1 MCWRLP
7 HEQNCKGCLSVRKKK
22 GKIIHVWG
30 AIIHGHK
37 FPLVK
42 FALAPAHQK
51 NKVRI
56 AAQTINADV
65 YLEQIIKGPLVKAVT
80 WAHHKGLEPLVLED
94 GAGPHRIAGFAR
106 VRRDLGISN
115 LKHPGSSPDSNVIEN
130 CWAYVK
136 DRIRRIPGKPSSE
149 AELWQAIQKH
159 WNAVPQDIIDGW
171 IDGVED
177 RRLKVV
183 AAKGL
188 HTKW

>member
-1 MCWRLP
+1 MRTF
-7 HEQNCKGCLSVRKKK
+7 E
-22 GKIIHVWG
+22 GKIIHILG

-37 FPLVK
+37 SPLVK
-42 FALAPAHQK
+42 LALAPAHHK

-65 YLEQIIKGPLVKAVT
+65 YLEQILKGSLVKAVI
-80 WAHHKGLEPLVLED
+80 WAHHQGLEPLVLED

-115 LKHPGSSPDSNVIEN
+115 LKHPGCSPDLNVIEN
-130 CWAYVK
+130 CWDYVK
-136 DRIRRIPGKPSSE
+136 DRIRRMTDKPSSE
-149 AELWQAIQKH
+149 AEIRESIQKH
-159 WNAVPQDIIDGW
+159 WNAIPQDLIDGW
-171 IDGVED
+171 NDGMED

-188 HTKW
+188 HIKA